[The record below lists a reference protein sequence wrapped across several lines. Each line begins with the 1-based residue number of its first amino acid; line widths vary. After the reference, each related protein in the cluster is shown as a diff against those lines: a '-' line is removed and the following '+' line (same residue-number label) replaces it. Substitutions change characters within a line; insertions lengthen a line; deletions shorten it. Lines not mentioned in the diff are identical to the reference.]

1 MGVIVI
7 PVVRIITPGVCERST
22 KENPVIVKSTVVEP
36 AIVKSIPVELTAVEP
51 AKSGTE
57 AAPVKST
64 HSAAVEAPA
73 SAAVETPATASAMWP
88 SIGGIWLAER
98 RCAQQSRCD
107 CQSPSYPG
115 PGSRFV

>member
-1 MGVIVI
+1 
-7 PVVRIITPGVCERST
+7 
-22 KENPVIVKSTVVEP
+22 
-36 AIVKSIPVELTAVEP
+36 
-51 AKSGTE
+51 
-57 AAPVKST
+57 VKST

-115 PGSRFV
+115 PGPTFD

>member
-1 MGVIVI
+1 LGVIVI
-7 PVVRIITPGVCERST
+7 PVVRIITPGICERST

-36 AIVKSIPVELTAVEP
+36 AIVKSIPVEPTAVEP
-51 AKSGTE
+51 AKSGMD
-57 AAPVKST
+57 AAPVEPAATAVKST
-64 HSAAVEAPA
+64 H

-88 SIGGIWLAER
+88 SIGEIWLAER

-115 PGSRFV
+115 PGPTFD

>member
-1 MGVIVI
+1 LGVIVI
-7 PVVRIITPGVCERST
+7 PVVRIITPGICERST
-22 KENPVIVKSTVVEP
+22 KENPVIAKSTVVES
-36 AIVKSIPVELTAVEP
+36 AIVKSIPVEPTAVEP
-51 AKSGTE
+51 AKSGME

-64 HSAAVEAPA
+64 HSAAVEA
-73 SAAVETPATASAMWP
+73 PATASAMWP

-115 PGSRFV
+115 PGPTFD